1 MFDEKGD
8 YKLCGT
14 YPLLLFPHIT
24 EQISGGMDL
33 LAKSPRQVS
42 LLLLFCISLILCSAT
57 LFSLFLDYPR
67 QRTRAVYQQL
77 SLLSI
82 LTRTI
87 WSPATS
93 SRR

>member
-42 LLLLFCISLILCSAT
+42 LLLLFCISLSFCVLPLS
-57 LFSLFLDYPR
+57 SLSFL
-67 QRTRAVYQQL
+67 
-77 SLLSI
+77 I
-82 LTRTI
+82 I
-87 WSPATS
+87 PAKEPVQCIS
-93 SRR
+93 NYHCCPS